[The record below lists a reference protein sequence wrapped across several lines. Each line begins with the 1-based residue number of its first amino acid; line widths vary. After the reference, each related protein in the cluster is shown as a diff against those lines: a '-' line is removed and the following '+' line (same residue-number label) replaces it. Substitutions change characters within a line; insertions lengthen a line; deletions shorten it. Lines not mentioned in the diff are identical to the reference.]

1 MDQCAAT
8 TSNHQPQQH
17 HEHRGILSL
26 LSARSLVGSSSSSNN
41 RWVRRGSLRNGSS
54 AVSCATVHSTIVTNA
69 NLAKGGAWN
78 VRRLQN
84 MILIVGPGT
93 PAWNVD
99 VADKR
104 MNNGRESPSSSS
116 LYSFSGEEEEE
127 NEDDG
132 RFVHHSDGDDNA
144 SLQMD
149 SSNCDA
155 EIDDDDDNTITSTNN
170 NRHRSNWELSRTH
183 TIALPTS
190 ITQSPTAV
198 EGCEHQQ
205 SSDSFHGDDNDCNDH
220 SYQHDNTSIHSS
232 SRASGSS
239 SDNDDDSDDYDEFR
253 TQARRW
259 QRQQHDRSRASGR
272 QQQQPQQQSN
282 DEMNDKVKVTSSM
295 KHGGCINTASWLDC
309 GWRISTASSHSSI
322 NNNYTVMPVSS
333 TEYPT
338 QLLTSGDD
346 TLVKFWDVSQSMG
359 STSPLP
365 GGSAT
370 YTPFSSPKMPMY
382 ADDELVDTW
391 RGVRRVKCELSS
403 STINNR
409 RNCLPGT
416 VQPLLT
422 LNTGHLANIFHAT
435 PVPNSPGKIV
445 SCGADGFLRLHD
457 VVVQGMS
464 PTTTHVTSNVG
475 IESSS
480 IIVSPQDD
488 DESRLFYRGRSSSMC
503 FSHHFLSSYVGL
515 VCSERG
521 LLHFDIRLPPRS
533 QNMHSIIPEL
543 SKTCKACYPWRIGW
557 SMLDDD
563 NNRVGNVVE
572 LESAYVFAGGTKDC
586 TVGLYD
592 LRMTGSDSSST
603 ARIVQI
609 YQPRALANK
618 SVSKE
623 VSVSGIDVSK
633 NKRELLVSYESDH
646 IYTFPIFGCN
656 DDPTNLDF
664 DKLTASTATD
674 TNKVVSELA
683 TYGVHLNRLTFLK
696 AAKYA
701 GPNDECKSVI
711 SLCIF
716 FDSASHHC
724 NAIHFY

>member
-1 MDQCAAT
+1 MDQCDAT
-8 TSNHQPQQH
+8 TSNHHPQQH

-26 LSARSLVGSSSSSNN
+26 LSARSLASGSSSSSNN
-41 RWVRRGSLRNGSS
+41 RWVRRSSLRNDSS
-54 AVSCATVHSTIVTNA
+54 AVSCTTTGYSTIVTNA
-69 NLAKGGAWN
+69 NLAKAGAWN

-99 VADKR
+99 VADRR
-104 MNNGRESPSSSS
+104 MNYGRESPSSSS
-116 LYSFSGEEEEE
+116 LYSFLGEEEEEEEEEEE

-149 SSNCDA
+149 SSYCDA
-155 EIDDDDDNTITSTNN
+155 ENNDDDDDNDV
-170 NRHRSNWELSRTH
+170 ELKSVP
-183 TIALPTS
+183 TIAIPTS

-198 EGCEHQQ
+198 EGCERQQ

-232 SRASGSS
+232 SRDSGSS
-239 SDNDDDSDDYDEFR
+239 SDNDDDSDDHEELG

-259 QRQQHDRSRASGR
+259 QRQQHDRSRATGQR
-272 QQQQPQQQSN
+272 QQQQQQQSN
-282 DEMNDKVKVTSSM
+282 DEMNDEVMVTSSM

-309 GWRISTASSHSSI
+309 GWRISTALSHSS
-322 NNNYTVMPVSS
+322 NNNNDTVMPVGS

-391 RGVRRVKCELSS
+391 RGVRRVKCKLSS

-409 RNCLPGT
+409 RYFLPGT

-464 PTTTHVTSNVG
+464 PTTTHVTSNTG

-488 DESRLFYRGRSSSMC
+488 DESQLFYRGRSSSMC

-533 QNMHSIIPEL
+533 QNMRSIIPEL

-557 SMLDDD
+557 STLDDD
-563 NNRVGNVVE
+563 NNRVGNVAE

-592 LRMTGSDSSST
+592 LRMTGSYSSST

-646 IYTFPIFGCN
+646 IYTFPIFRCN
-656 DDPTNLDF
+656 DDPTSLDF
-664 DKLTASTATD
+664 DTSTASNATD

-701 GPNDECKSVI
+701 GPNDECKSVN
-711 SLCIF
+711 LF
-716 FDSASHHC
+716 VAW
-724 NAIHFY
+724 AL